1 MKKYKDYSLQKKLVT
16 ALIICIIIPLAVIG
30 IILNSYVG
38 GNNRRKEYRLNQT
51 VVNQL
56 AGDVEELFTSAADLK
71 YYCLTDSSVQA
82 VVKGKG
88 NVNDYG
94 TVGNWLN
101 SLLRNEK
108 CYHSIC
114 MTDEE
119 RTIIQRGEYL
129 VREVPYE
136 NETIGAEEGVWIGPH
151 QAERVTK
158 QEYQNNDT
166 VITYVCGINDYE
178 LLSRIVAWLT
188 VNLKED
194 EISKVYG
201 SYVNPGSL
209 YTCMMSGS
217 GEVISSTDKEML
229 GSMLPQQELLEQMY
243 DERGNGYVTAV
254 DGGRKVVFF
263 YAKSSSF
270 DWYLVN
276 AVPLSVFMT
285 DSRSSMAVILS
296 SMMLCAIFG
305 ITFALIQRRYIIRPI
320 RQLLVQI
327 GQIKEGNFI
336 QLQEDCPADEIGGLN
351 REVNDMSQKLK
362 NLIEEVFT
370 AKIKEQEAELKVLI
384 SQINPHFFYNTL
396 DSIHWMAIRNK
407 DYAVADQ
414 LEALS
419 EIFRH
424 VLSRGSDM
432 VTVKS
437 EVEFLNHYMMLMQA
451 RFGRRIRIHIYLPEE
466 LNTHLIPKLIIQPL
480 VENAILHGLEPK
492 KEGGL
497 IEVTVGRSPSA
508 LEIMVSDDG
517 VGADED
523 QIRSRMNGHSDLQDT
538 FALCNIDERIKLRY
552 GNGYGLK
559 FESRMGVG
567 CRVTVTLPFEGEQ
580 T

>member
-1 MKKYKDYSLQKKLVT
+1 
-16 ALIICIIIPLAVIG
+16 
-30 IILNSYVG
+30 
-38 GNNRRKEYRLNQT
+38 
-51 VVNQL
+51 
-56 AGDVEELFTSAADLK
+56 
-71 YYCLTDSSVQA
+71 
-82 VVKGKG
+82 
-88 NVNDYG
+88 
-94 TVGNWLN
+94 
-101 SLLRNEK
+101 
-108 CYHSIC
+108 
-114 MTDEE
+114 
-119 RTIIQRGEYL
+119 
-129 VREVPYE
+129 
-136 NETIGAEEGVWIGPH
+136 
-151 QAERVTK
+151 
-158 QEYQNNDT
+158 
-166 VITYVCGINDYE
+166 
-178 LLSRIVAWLT
+178 
-188 VNLKED
+188 
-194 EISKVYG
+194 
-201 SYVNPGSL
+201 
-209 YTCMMSGS
+209 
-217 GEVISSTDKEML
+217 
-229 GSMLPQQELLEQMY
+229 
-243 DERGNGYVTAV
+243 
-254 DGGRKVVFF
+254 
-263 YAKSSSF
+263 
-270 DWYLVN
+270 
-276 AVPLSVFMT
+276 
-285 DSRSSMAVILS
+285 
-296 SMMLCAIFG
+296 
-305 ITFALIQRRYIIRPI
+305 
-320 RQLLVQI
+320 
-327 GQIKEGNFI
+327 
-336 QLQEDCPADEIGGLN
+336 
-351 REVNDMSQKLK
+351 
-362 NLIEEVFT
+362 
-370 AKIKEQEAELKVLI
+370 
-384 SQINPHFFYNTL
+384 
-396 DSIHWMAIRNK
+396 MAIRNK

>member
-56 AGDVEELFTSAADLK
+56 AGDVEEIFTSAADLK

-108 CYHSIC
+108 CYHSFC

-166 VITYVCGINDYE
+166 VITYFCGINDYE

-243 DERGNGYVTAV
+243 DEQGNGYVTAV

-276 AVPLSVFMT
+276 AVPLSVFMA

>member
-56 AGDVEELFTSAADLK
+56 AGDVEEIFTSAADLK

-166 VITYVCGINDYE
+166 VITYFCGINDYE

-243 DERGNGYVTAV
+243 DEQGNGYVTAV

-276 AVPLSVFMT
+276 AVPLSVFMA

>member
-56 AGDVEELFTSAADLK
+56 AGDVEEIFTSAADLK

-129 VREVPYE
+129 VRDVPYE

-166 VITYVCGINDYE
+166 VITYFCGINDYE

-243 DERGNGYVTAV
+243 DEQGNGYVTAV

-276 AVPLSVFMT
+276 AVPLSVFMA

>member
-1 MKKYKDYSLQKKLVT
+1 
-16 ALIICIIIPLAVIG
+16 
-30 IILNSYVG
+30 
-38 GNNRRKEYRLNQT
+38 
-51 VVNQL
+51 
-56 AGDVEELFTSAADLK
+56 
-71 YYCLTDSSVQA
+71 
-82 VVKGKG
+82 
-88 NVNDYG
+88 
-94 TVGNWLN
+94 
-101 SLLRNEK
+101 
-108 CYHSIC
+108 

-166 VITYVCGINDYE
+166 VITYFCGINDYE

-243 DERGNGYVTAV
+243 DEQGNGYVTAV

-276 AVPLSVFMT
+276 AVPLSVFMA

>member
-56 AGDVEELFTSAADLK
+56 AGDVEEIFTSAADLK

-88 NVNDYG
+88 NVNDHG

-166 VITYVCGINDYE
+166 VITYFCGINDYE

-243 DERGNGYVTAV
+243 DEQGNGYVTAV

-276 AVPLSVFMT
+276 AVPLSVFMA

>member
-16 ALIICIIIPLAVIG
+16 ALIICFIIPLAVIG

-56 AGDVEELFTSAADLK
+56 AGDVEEIFTSAADLK

-166 VITYVCGINDYE
+166 VITYFCGINDYE

-243 DERGNGYVTAV
+243 DEQGNGYVTAV

-276 AVPLSVFMT
+276 AVPLSVFMA

-538 FALCNIDERIKLRY
+538 FALCNIDARIKLRY

>member
-56 AGDVEELFTSAADLK
+56 AGDVEEIFTSAADLK

-166 VITYVCGINDYE
+166 VITYFCGINDYE

-243 DERGNGYVTAV
+243 DEQGNGYVTAV

-276 AVPLSVFMT
+276 AVPLSVFMA

-497 IEVTVGRSPSA
+497 IEVMVGRSPSA